1 MTSIHLST
9 AVLNE
14 VNIIK
19 KRNELKKQISVSNK
33 IETALFTSLI
43 SITVIL
49 LFTF

>member
-9 AVLNE
+9 AVINE

-19 KRNELKKQISVSNK
+19 KRNELKNKVNRANK
-33 IETALFTSLI
+33 IEGVLFTSLI
-43 SITVIL
+43 SITVLL